1 MRTAWLLRRYHES
14 RKTNHHVYRSLYLK
28 VKGNMLK
35 NKWIISTSWIY
46 IHGIYIYIMEYIY
59 KVKADKARKKLL
71 ADQAKAC
78 RSKTKEDLKHQ

>member
-1 MRTAWLLRRYHES
+1 
-14 RKTNHHVYRSLYLK
+14 
-28 VKGNMLK
+28 
-35 NKWIISTSWIY
+35 
-46 IHGIYIYIMEYIY
+46 MEYIY